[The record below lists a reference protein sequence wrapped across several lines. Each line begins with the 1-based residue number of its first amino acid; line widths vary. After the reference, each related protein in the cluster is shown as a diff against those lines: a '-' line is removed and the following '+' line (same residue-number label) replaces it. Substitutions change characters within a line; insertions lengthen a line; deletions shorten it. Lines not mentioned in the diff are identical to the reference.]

1 MNDLSIIWN
10 FMNNKNV
17 SVSYIFHWKI
27 KVTQWFTDNNSLTFL
42 LLYITS
48 ICNIS
53 QIV

>member
-10 FMNNKNV
+10 FTNKNKNM
-17 SVSYIFHWKI
+17 SVSYIFHWRI
-27 KVTQWFTDNNSLTFL
+27 KVTEWFTDNNSLKFL

-53 QIV
+53 